1 MERKLKPRILEELR
15 KGIQAKSVISNQRF
29 YIEAPTIEAHINHPV
44 DETVC
49 VENPLH
55 PELIAKISEY
65 VKSGKF

>member
-1 MERKLKPRILEELR
+1 MD
-15 KGIQAKSVISNQRF
+15 KSIRSIQRF
-29 YIEAPTIEAHINHPV
+29 YIDAPTTGAHSFHPV

-55 PELIAKISEY
+55 PQLISKISEY